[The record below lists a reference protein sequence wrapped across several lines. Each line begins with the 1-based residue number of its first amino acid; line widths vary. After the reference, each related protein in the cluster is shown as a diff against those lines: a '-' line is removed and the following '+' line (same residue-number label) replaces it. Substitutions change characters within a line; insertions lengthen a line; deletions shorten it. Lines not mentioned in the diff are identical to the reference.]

1 MQHDHD
7 EFLEV
12 QRRKLED
19 AFFQERDKVLI
30 ENLKKM
36 QAMKETK
43 ESLGRVSGIT
53 NDKVLEKL
61 VGLGVRPETLAP
73 LSVIPL
79 VEVAWADGSISKE
92 EEAAVLKAAQSK
104 GIQSGSIEFDL
115 LREWLEKKPPANL
128 LDAWVH
134 YIEGLCEQLPAA
146 EKETMKKE
154 IMGGALAVAET
165 SGGLLGINKISPEE
179 KAVLTKMEKAFS

>member
-1 MQHDHD
+1 MLHDHD

-43 ESLGRVSGIT
+43 ASLARVSGIT
-53 NDKVLEKL
+53 NDTVLEKL
-61 VGLGVRPETLAP
+61 VGLGIRPETLAS

-79 VEVAWADGSISKE
+79 VEVAWADGAISRE
-92 EEAAVLKAAQSK
+92 EEAAVLTTAEGR
-104 GIQSGSIEFDL
+104 GIKNGSIEHDL
-115 LREWLEKKPPANL
+115 LKEWLEHKPSAEL
-128 LDAWVH
+128 IDAWSH
-134 YIEGLCEQLPAA
+134 YMEGLCEKLT
-146 EKETMKKE
+146 EKEKAAMKKE
-154 IMGGALAVAET
+154 MVGGAQAVAQA

-179 KAVLTKMEKAFS
+179 KAVLAKMEKAFR

>member
-1 MQHDHD
+1 MLHDHD

-43 ESLGRVSGIT
+43 ESLARVSGIT
-53 NDKVLEKL
+53 SDKVLEKL
-61 VGLGVRPETLAP
+61 VELGVRPETLAP

-92 EEAAVLKAAQSK
+92 EEAAVLKAAHGK
-104 GIQSGSIEFDL
+104 GIQNGSIEFGL

-134 YIEGLCEQLPAA
+134 YMEGLCEQLPAA
-146 EKETMKKE
+146 EKAMMKKE
-154 IMGGALAVAET
+154 IIGGAQAVAQA

-179 KAVLTKMEKAFS
+179 KAVLTKMEKTFG